1 MIGTRTCEIFAQ
13 GMRMVVTE
21 GTARN
26 AAIDGIEV
34 CGKTGT
40 AQDPPR
46 KNHSVFIAFAP
57 MHHPK
62 IAIAVLIENSGY
74 GATWAAPIASLM
86 IEKYLNREVKR
97 IDVEENMINTNL
109 LNRW

>member
-1 MIGTRTCEIFAQ
+1 MVSPHTYEVFVQ
-13 GMRMVVTE
+13 GMRMVVTI

-57 MHHPK
+57 MNNPK
-62 IAIAVLIENSGY
+62 IAIAVLIENAGF

-97 IDVEENMINTNL
+97 TDLEKSLMNTNL
-109 LNRW
+109 LNKF